1 MDSRLQ
7 LKDLFWI
14 VILSSVR
21 LKIAMSASSNSVIK
35 VMSDIVK

>member
-7 LKDLFWI
+7 LKHLFWT
-14 VILSSVR
+14 VILSIVR

-35 VMSDIVK
+35 VMSAIVK

>member
-1 MDSRLQ
+1 MNSRLQ

-35 VMSDIVK
+35 VMYAIVK